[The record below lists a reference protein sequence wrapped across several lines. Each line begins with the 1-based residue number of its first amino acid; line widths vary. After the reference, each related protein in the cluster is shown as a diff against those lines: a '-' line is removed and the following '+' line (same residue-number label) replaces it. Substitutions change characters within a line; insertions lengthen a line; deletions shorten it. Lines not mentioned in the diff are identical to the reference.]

1 MPDLLGSAERLSH
14 CGRTANLEVQVM
26 CDIPLEL
33 ERKFKERWAAR
44 LARPVPPS
52 APHEFKHQTPDQ
64 HLAAADKAKMKT
76 RRAEAVGLRSVAAA
90 CERGD

>member
-1 MPDLLGSAERLSH
+1 
-14 CGRTANLEVQVM
+14 M

-44 LARPVPPS
+44 IARPAPS
-52 APHEFKHQTPDQ
+52 SASHELRHETPDQ
-64 HLAAADKAKMKT
+64 QLAEAGKAKMKT
-76 RRAEAVGLRSVAAA
+76 RRAEAVDSRSVTAA